1 LKTLK
6 RLHRLSKLGMSTLD
20 KQRRI
25 STNDV
30 FYLWTQLVQRYFV
43 THLTEIFAS
52 IARDEDLKL
61 ILVYGKRVLVKNI
74 ELLEKKMIENGIP
87 LPTRPPKNT
96 ELTERLEIVTDR
108 HIFRRV
114 LRRIQSFLP
123 THTMALTHSISPENR
138 DIFMTFLDKEMKL
151 YDKFLEYGKLKGY
164 LLEPPVYKLHE

>member
-1 LKTLK
+1 MKTLK

-87 LPTRPPKNT
+87 LPTRPEKHRTHRTFGNSHRPAYFQKGSPA
-96 ELTERLEIVTDR
+96 DS
-108 HIFRRV
+108 V
-114 LRRIQSFLP
+114 LFTYPYHGFNS
-123 THTMALTHSISPENR
+123 
-138 DIFMTFLDKEMKL
+138 
-151 YDKFLEYGKLKGY
+151 
-164 LLEPPVYKLHE
+164 